1 MIVMKKS
8 TLHSQRLWLVALA
21 VPCALGLLGCKR
33 SVAEVTEPPPA
44 ATRSEA
50 VGPEGS
56 RNAEPVRT
64 EAVSLLE
71 VPRTLRLTGT
81 LRGNREADLAAN
93 ASGRVLS
100 VAIERGDQVKPGQVL
115 ARLDVRA
122 ATLSAS
128 EARAQ
133 ADSARAQEEQAR
145 DECSRYEKLK
155 ERGAISDLEYQQ
167 KVTQCRTLPL
177 TAQAASAR
185 ADLAAQ
191 NVGDGIIRAPFGGL
205 IAERFV
211 EVGQFVRQDSKVASV
226 VSVDPIRLELAVP
239 EAEVARVS
247 VGAVVSFGVS
257 AYPGR
262 RFRGK
267 IRYVSGVVRSST
279 RDLVVEAVC
288 DNPER
293 LLMPGMFAE
302 VELEVGSQQLPSVP
316 KQALVTRDGQSRLF
330 VLKGGRLE
338 ERVVALG
345 PALGERVSVVKG
357 VNLDD
362 KVVVSDASRL
372 ANGQLIQ

>member
-1 MIVMKKS
+1 MTVMKNS
-8 TLHSQRLWLVALA
+8 SLYSRRRWLLAVA
-21 VPCALGLLGCKR
+21 VPCVLGAAACKR
-33 SVAEVTEPPPA
+33 SVADGAEPPSA
-44 ATRSEA
+44 ASAAGNSEA
-50 VGPEGS
+50 AS
-56 RNAEPVRT
+56 AEPVKT
-64 EAVSLLE
+64 EPVTLLE
-71 VPRTLRLTGT
+71 VPRMLRLTGT
-81 LRGNREADLAAN
+81 LRGDREADLAAN
-93 ASGRVLS
+93 ASGRVLQ
-100 VAIERGDQVKPGQVL
+100 VAIERGVQVKPGQVL

-145 DECSRYEKLK
+145 DECGRYEKLK

-177 TAQAASAR
+177 TAQAAGAR

-191 NVGDGIIRAPFGGL
+191 NVGDGIIRAPFAGL
-205 IAERFV
+205 IAERFI
-211 EVGQFVRQDSKVASV
+211 EAGQYVRQDSKVATI

-247 VGAVVSFGVS
+247 QGAVVTFGVS

-262 RFRGK
+262 RFSGK
-267 IRYVSGVVRSST
+267 IRYVSGVVRATT

-288 DNPER
+288 DNHER
-293 LLMPGMFAE
+293 LLMPGMFAD
-302 VELEVGSQQLPSVP
+302 VELEVGSQKLPSVP
-316 KQALVTRDGQSRLF
+316 KGALVSRDDQSRLF
-330 VLKGGRLE
+330 VLNGGRLE

-357 VNLDD
+357 VSLED
-362 KVVVSDASRL
+362 KVVVSDATRL
-372 ANGQLIQ
+372 ANGQVVQ